1 MKISL
6 ITVTY
11 HAENLLEATIK
22 SVLGQKLDENL
33 EIEYWLID
41 GGSKDGT
48 VEIIRKYEKNL
59 AGWISE
65 KDKGIYD
72 AMNKGIERASGEW
85 IGFMNAG
92 DRFENEEVI
101 QEMFAKLEAESEL
114 IYGNYHI
121 EYQTFAKAKKVP
133 ARLDDFWKGMILNH
147 QSIFVRTVL
156 AKQFPFDTQYKLAG
170 DFAQLYGF
178 YQQGRKFQYVDMF
191 VARFADGG
199 ESAKQKVTCIKE
211 IQQIVRKHLKETP
224 EKYFFEKLLFKTKF
238 IAFLKNVLPLVVFE
252 GLMKWKNQ

>member
-1 MKISL
+1 MKITL

-11 HAENLLEATIK
+11 NAENLLEETIK
-22 SVLGQKLDENL
+22 SVLGQKLNENL

-41 GGSKDGT
+41 GGSKDRT
-48 VEIIRKYEKNL
+48 VEIIQKYAKHL

-72 AMNKGIERASGEW
+72 AMNKGIERATGEW

-101 QEMFAKLEAESEL
+101 QKMFGRLEADSEL

-121 EYQTFAKAKKVP
+121 EYQTFAKPKKVP
-133 ARLDDFWKGMILNH
+133 AHLDDFWKGMILNH
-147 QSIFVRTVL
+147 QSIFVKTVL

-178 YQQGRKFQYVDMF
+178 YRQGRKFQYVDMF

-199 ESAKQKVTCIKE
+199 ESARRKVACIKE
-211 IQQIVRKHLKETP
+211 IQEIVSKYLESTP
-224 EKYFFEKLLFKTKF
+224 QKYFFEKLILKTKF
-238 IAFLKNVLPLVVFE
+238 IAFLKQILPSAVFE
-252 GLMKWKNQ
+252 KLMQLKNQ

>member
-11 HAENLLEATIK
+11 NAENLLEATIK
-22 SVLGQKLDENL
+22 SVLGQKLSENF

-48 VEIIRKYEKNL
+48 VEIIQKYAQHL

-72 AMNKGIERASGEW
+72 AMNKGIQRATGEW

-101 QEMFAKLEAESEL
+101 QEIFAKLEADSDL

-133 ARLDDFWKGMILNH
+133 AHLDDFWKGMILNH
-147 QSIFVRTVL
+147 QSIFVRTAL
-156 AKQFPFDTQYKLAG
+156 AKQFPFDTQYKLSG

-178 YQQGRKFQYVDMF
+178 YQEGRKFQYVDRF

-199 ESAKQKVTCIKE
+199 ESAKRKVACIKE
-211 IQQIVRKHLKETP
+211 IREIVSKYLAETP
-224 EKYFFEKLLFKTKF
+224 EKYFFEKLIFKTQF
-238 IAFLKNVLPLVVFE
+238 IAFLKQILPLAVFE
-252 GLMKWKNQ
+252 GLMKLKNQ